1 MDLKRPVMPV
11 KSANACKLPCPSLG
25 LGSGSGLYGNHITKS
40 MWNIS
45 FENAVPLSGDERYL
59 YPLWV
64 SGKEE
69 TEKKFHQSDP
79 SHSKTTG
86 FQLGADG
93 VNPHNQNISDKIRN
107 ALKLLAFRE
116 IHVLVQFWSLLV
128 IGKDQLLKTLD
139 QPFGLGV
146 LDEVLYSYKEDS
158 EHYSLVVDN
167 NQENQKYLSPPA
179 RVFLRRSPEWT
190 FDITS
195 YLPKEFPQQDLATRC
210 KFHGYLALPVFD
222 STTGL
227 CVGVIEVLLGSSNY
241 KSFAYEVQQ
250 IHKALKMQ
258 TQNLTCP
265 QAFDNHA
272 TNFITQV
279 PNEWRDNELD
289 KIFGILKSMC
299 VIYDLPLA
307 QTWAVSPSTNVV
319 SHEKVLQKCC
329 SSFDTK
335 CIGKICISTADL
347 PFHVRDLRK
356 WKFREE
362 SVKQHLG
369 KSEGIVGR
377 ALTSRGSYFCADVTQ
392 LNKEEFPLVHYAR
405 EDNLTSCVAIYVQSD
420 KGDAEYVL
428 EFFLPSGMENGRFV
442 QEVAEALKLKFDVD
456 SRFVLNG
463 FLLRDWSESTVT
475 EVSDQGSSTNL
486 NMRKRRA
493 ATCNDDE
500 ETSSPLKKLKKD
512 FDLGPSVP
520 VKVTFGQSTINFR
533 LLIPLGLLDLEKEIA
548 QRLNLEGKRPRLKY
562 KDEDDDLILIS
573 DLPFHVRDLSK
584 WEFRKKSVKEHLDKS
599 EGIVGRALASRGSYF
614 CADVTQ
620 LNEKEFPL
628 VHYARQDNL
637 TSCVAIY
644 VQSDKGDAEYVL
656 EFFLPSGM
664 ENGRFFQVV
673 VEELKLKFVLIGTL
687 LRDWSDSESTVTEVS
702 DQGSSTNVHMRKKR
716 AATCNDDEE
725 TSSPLKKL
733 KKDFDLGP
741 SVPVKVT
748 FGQSTIN
755 FRLLIPL
762 GLLDLEKEI
771 AQRLNLEGKRPRLKY
786 KDEDDDLIL
795 IFSVPSCYSK
805 RTIQKAKP
813 DWIEGKTSTDFDS

>member
-1 MDLKRPVMPV
+1 MDLKRPVMPL
-11 KSANACKLPCPSLG
+11 KSANAYKLPRSRSG
-25 LGSGSGLYGNHITKS
+25 FGSGSGLCGNHITKS

-69 TEKKFHQSDP
+69 TEKKLHQSNP

-107 ALKLLAFRE
+107 ALKLLAFRK

-128 IGKDQLLKTLD
+128 VGKHQLLKTID

-146 LDEVLYSYKEDS
+146 LDEVLYSYKKDS

-179 RVFLRRSPEWT
+179 RVFLRRLPECT

-250 IHKALKMQ
+250 IHKALK

-265 QAFDNHA
+265 QAFDNRA
-272 TNFITQV
+272 TNSITQV
-279 PNEWRDNELD
+279 PNEWRENELD
-289 KIFGILKSMC
+289 KIFDILKSMC
-299 VIYDLPLA
+299 VIYKLPLA

-335 CIGKICISTADL
+335 CIGKICISTA
-347 PFHVRDLRK
+347 
-356 WKFREE
+356 
-362 SVKQHLG
+362 
-369 KSEGIVGR
+369 
-377 ALTSRGSYFCADVTQ
+377 
-392 LNKEEFPLVHYAR
+392 
-405 EDNLTSCVAIYVQSD
+405 
-420 KGDAEYVL
+420 
-428 EFFLPSGMENGRFV
+428 
-442 QEVAEALKLKFDVD
+442 
-456 SRFVLNG
+456 
-463 FLLRDWSESTVT
+463 
-475 EVSDQGSSTNL
+475 
-486 NMRKRRA
+486 
-493 ATCNDDE
+493 
-500 ETSSPLKKLKKD
+500 
-512 FDLGPSVP
+512 
-520 VKVTFGQSTINFR
+520 
-533 LLIPLGLLDLEKEIA
+533 
-548 QRLNLEGKRPRLKY
+548 
-562 KDEDDDLILIS
+562 

-771 AQRLNLEGKRPRLKY
+771 AQTSLNLEGKRPRLKY
-786 KDEDDDLIL
+786 KDEDNDWIL
-795 IFSVPSCYSK
+795 ITCDVDLALAFEASGSC
-805 RTIQKAKP
+805 RTISLICA
-813 DWIEGKTSTDFDS
+813 TDFDS